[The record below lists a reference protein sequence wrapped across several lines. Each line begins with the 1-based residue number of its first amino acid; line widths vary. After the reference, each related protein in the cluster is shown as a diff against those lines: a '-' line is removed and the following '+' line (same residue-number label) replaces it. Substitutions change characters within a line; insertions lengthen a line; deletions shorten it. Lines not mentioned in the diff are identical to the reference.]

1 MEKELLIN
9 KLLFNIRESHI
20 TIPEALGYAYGAGFD
35 EKVKVNGSERAIEY
49 TDKEGR
55 KGIFPSISYTSRR
68 LKVHRCTIMDA
79 CRLQRRTRKGYY
91 FRYADENLNGG

>member
-1 MEKELLIN
+1 MDKDLCVN
-9 KLLFNIRESHI
+9 KLLFNIKEGHI
-20 TIPEALGYAYGAGFD
+20 TIEQALGYAYGVGFD

-55 KGIFPSISYTSRR
+55 KGIFPSISYTSRK

-79 CRLQRRTRKGYY
+79 CRLGRKTRKGYY
-91 FRYADENLNGG
+91 FRYADNGKN

>member
-20 TIPEALGYAYGAGFD
+20 TVQEALGYAYGAGFD
-35 EKVKVNGSERAIEY
+35 EKVKVNGSEIPVEF
-49 TDKEGR
+49 TDKNGNR
-55 KGIFPSISYTSRR
+55 KVFPSISLACRK
-68 LKVHRCTIMDA
+68 LKIHRSTISES

-91 FRYADENLNGG
+91 FRYADENLNEG